1 MSRSGWLVSA
11 PFDLS
16 FIIGSAILLFVPH
29 AVHLLWP
36 SNIVVDLVIAAAIGG
51 PHLFATYTLTFMEP
65 NFRRR
70 YPRYTAGALLLPLL
84 VLVTAVVNLDLLVTA
99 FFLLAALH
107 VIHQAGYVAD
117 SYRDRRPEPAAAQG
131 LSRLVDYGL
140 LLSSLFVLA
149 SFKFTGAPLRIFGME
164 LSEHQFATGGRR
176 LLFPAFLQVEVLAW
190 TLMAVFLLC
199 AAAFAVKSLHEAA
212 QGRLNLPKTLHLVV
226 AAGLFFVTPA
236 LQNLD
241 VAFQGLNTWHSVQYL
256 AHGDRPQPLPPGTGP
271 DRLARGGAL
280 RYPRR
285 APLLRRPG
293 PYRRLR
299 AGLPGAARHRG
310 AAGRMAGRRT
320 AAALLRLLRL
330 GPVGAADPLLL
341 RPLPVPAHRRRDHP
355 AQGAAR
361 HRLRSQG
368 PSHGAGGG
376 SARRWGCG
384 APGRRAALLTRVSQ
398 SRVRRCR
405 ARCGMLTRH
414 LGWRHRLP
422 VVG

>member
-1 MSRSGWLVSA
+1 MLPGVDYMSRPGWLVSA

-84 VLVTAVVNLDLLVTA
+84 VLATAIVNLDLLVTA

-117 SYRDRRPEPAAAQG
+117 SYRDRRPEPAATLG
-131 LSRLVDYGL
+131 LSRLIDYGL

-149 SFKFTGAPLRIFGME
+149 TFKFTGTPLRIFGME
-164 LSEHQFATGGRR
+164 LSEHQFATGGRQ
-176 LLFPAFLQVEVLAW
+176 LLFPAFLQAEVLAW
-190 TLMAVFLLC
+190 ALLAAFLLC

-212 QGRLNLPKTLHLVV
+212 QGRLNLPKTLHMAL

-256 AHGDRPQPLPPGTGP
+256 AVVIFLNRRRQAQGLIGSPVVARFATRGA
-271 DRLARGGAL
+271 RLYGVGLALTAACGLVYLAL
-280 RYPRR
+280 RGTV
-285 APLLRRPG
+285 LLLDAWPGDALQQHYFAFYVAVLSALLIHYYFDHFLFLRIDGVITPHGESTAQVARPG
-293 PYRRLR
+293 PAAAPTAGAR
-299 AGLPGAARHRG
+299 AGGVAARP
-310 AAGRMAGRRT
+310 
-320 AAALLRLLRL
+320 AAAL
-330 GPVGAADPLLL
+330 
-341 RPLPVPAHRRRDHP
+341 
-355 AQGAAR
+355 
-361 HRLRSQG
+361 RS
-368 PSHGAGGG
+368 
-376 SARRWGCG
+376 
-384 APGRRAALLTRVSQ
+384 
-398 SRVRRCR
+398 
-405 ARCGMLTRH
+405 
-414 LGWRHRLP
+414 
-422 VVG
+422 

>member
-1 MSRSGWLVSA
+1 MGRSGWLVSA

-65 NFRRR
+65 KFRRR

-84 VLVTAVVNLDLLVTA
+84 VLATAVVNLDLLVTA

-131 LSRLVDYGL
+131 LSRLIEYGL

-176 LLFPAFLQVEVLAW
+176 LLFPAFLQAEVLAW

-212 QGRLNLPKTLHLVV
+212 QGRLNLPKTLHMVL

-256 AHGDRPQPLPPGTGP
+256 AVVIVLNRCRQAQGLIGSPVVARFAARGARLYCVGLGLTAACGLVYLALRGIVLLLGVWPGDALQQHYFAFYVSVLSALLIHYYFDHFLFLRIDGVITPRRGSTAPVAEPGPAAAPAEG
-271 DRLARGGAL
+271 ARGG
-280 RYPRR
+280 
-285 APLLRRPG
+285 G
-293 PYRRLR
+293 V
-299 AGLPGAARHRG
+299 AARP
-310 AAGRMAGRRT
+310 
-320 AAALLRLLRL
+320 AAAL
-330 GPVGAADPLLL
+330 
-341 RPLPVPAHRRRDHP
+341 
-355 AQGAAR
+355 
-361 HRLRSQG
+361 RS
-368 PSHGAGGG
+368 
-376 SARRWGCG
+376 
-384 APGRRAALLTRVSQ
+384 
-398 SRVRRCR
+398 
-405 ARCGMLTRH
+405 
-414 LGWRHRLP
+414 
-422 VVG
+422 